1 MKLLFNLF
9 FPLLCSLCLAQNN
22 IETKFAPPV
31 GYERVYNDNYSKFL
45 RQFPLKSNN
54 VVKYYDGET
63 KFNNNIW
70 SAVFDY
76 DIGNTDLHQCAD
88 AAIYMRANFLHKNK
102 MYDKL
107 HFNFTSGFR
116 ANYTDWLM
124 SKYRVKGNKVWL
136 EKRKNSLVDNQIT
149 HREWLKKIWM
159 YAGTYSVGKFDTK
172 AVNIMDMKPGD
183 LFVQGGFPGHIISVV
198 DMAKNKKGH
207 TVYMLAQSYM
217 PAQEH
222 QILKNPKDRSVWY
235 HLDESE
241 VIQTPEYT
249 FRSNQLRR
257 FNK

>member
-1 MKLLFNLF
+1 
-9 FPLLCSLCLAQNN
+9 
-22 IETKFAPPV
+22 
-31 GYERVYNDNYSKFL
+31 
-45 RQFPLKSNN
+45 
-54 VVKYYDGET
+54 
-63 KFNNNIW
+63 
-70 SAVFDY
+70 
-76 DIGNTDLHQCAD
+76 
-88 AAIYMRANFLHKNK
+88 
-102 MYDKL
+102 
-107 HFNFTSGFR
+107 
-116 ANYTDWLM
+116 
-124 SKYRVKGNKVWL
+124 
-136 EKRKNSLVDNQIT
+136 
-149 HREWLKKIWM
+149 M